1 MDTLPKCI
9 GSRRQPNSAVLPRT
23 RTRHPRLSAIAALA
37 FAMACAAGRADIAAD
52 WNTTTPD
59 RQSAHIPLR
68 GGAMALALAGLFS
81 SASLMA
87 SRGVEPSGGET
98 YDPLLSEQG
107 NVCAPA
113 VAGRPPLLQ
122 KLILAQ
128 AGAKSETKPF
138 KPQPMQ
144 AAGGEVPLYD
154 NLGTLSFKVGTRSP
168 KAQAYFDQGIRWAFA
183 FNHAEAQRAFQAA
196 QKADPKL
203 AMAWWGEALVLG
215 PNINAPMMPE
225 ALAPALA
232 ALAKAVELASGAP
245 AKDRALIAAL
255 QKRYSADPKAERAAL
270 DAAFA
275 DAMKSVAAKYP
286 GDDTVLTLYAESVM
300 DTQAWDYWEA
310 GGAKPKGRAAEL
322 LAALEKVL
330 ARNPNHPGA
339 AHLYIHTVEAS
350 TKPERALPHA
360 RRLAA
365 LMPGAGHIVHMP
377 AHIYYRVGLYKE
389 SLEVNKRAMAVDEK
403 YFSTSPS
410 DPMYKSAYYP
420 HNIHFVLVSAQ
431 MGGDGPTAIDAAG
444 KLDASLSDTVIAQF
458 AVLEPIKAAP
468 YSAHALFSAPEAILA
483 LKTPPKEQ
491 VLVSALA
498 HYARALAFAAKK
510 DATGAQ
516 REIDAIAAIEQK
528 ADFKPYVDWA
538 VPGKEIVR
546 TARVVASARLADAQG
561 DLPAAAKAYEEAIAL
576 EDALAYM
583 EPPYWYYPI
592 RQSLGSVY
600 LRQGK
605 LDAAEKALRDS
616 LGRVRGNGWA
626 LAGLVEV
633 YKRKGDAKAE
643 ASARQ
648 AYTRA
653 WLGSAAPDV
662 GRL

>member
-1 MDTLPKCI
+1 MNADTSSLPVFGAKEKRMTRLLAH
-9 GSRRQPNSAVLPRT
+9 SRTVT
-23 RTRHPRLSAIAALA
+23 A
-37 FAMACAAGRADIAAD
+37 FE
-52 WNTTTPD
+52 W
-59 RQSAHIPLR
+59 QSARIPLR
-68 GGAMALALAGLFS
+68 GVAMALVLAALFS
-81 SASLMA
+81 SSDLMA
-87 SRGVEPSGGET
+87 RRGVEPSGGEAY
-98 YDPLLSEQG
+98 YDPLLSEPG

-113 VAGRPPLLQ
+113 AAGRPPLLQ
-122 KLILAQ
+122 NLILAQ
-128 AGAKSETKPF
+128 TETKPF
-138 KPQPMQ
+138 QPQPMQ

-154 NLGTLSFKVGTRSP
+154 NLGKLSFKVGTRNA

-225 ALAPALA
+225 AAAPALA
-232 ALAKAVELASGAP
+232 ALAKAVELAPGAP

-255 QKRYSADPKAERAAL
+255 QKRYSADPKADRAAL

-275 DAMKSVAAKYP
+275 DAMKSVAEKYP
-286 GDDTVLTLYAESVM
+286 GDDTVLALYAESVM

-310 GGAKPKGRAAEL
+310 GGAKPKGRAAEM

-339 AHLYIHTVEAS
+339 IHLYIHAVEAS
-350 TKPERALPHA
+350 TKPDRALPHA

-389 SLEVNKRAMAVDEK
+389 SLEINKRAMAVDEQ
-403 YFSTSPS
+403 YFKTSPS

-431 MGGDGPTAIDAAG
+431 MGGDGPTAIDAAR
-444 KLDASLSDTVIAQF
+444 KLDASLPDTVIAQF

-468 YSAHALFSAPEAILA
+468 FLAHALFSAPEVILA
-483 LKTPPKEQ
+483 LKAPPKEQ
-491 VLVSALA
+491 VVVSALA

-528 ADFKPYVDWA
+528 ADFKPYTDWA
-538 VPGKEIVR
+538 VPGKEIVQ
-546 TARVVASARLADAQG
+546 TARLVARARLADAQG
-561 DLPAAAKAYEEAIAL
+561 DLSGAAKAYEEAVAV

-605 LDAAEKALRDS
+605 LDAAEKTLRDS
-616 LGRVRGNGWA
+616 LGRVRSNGWA
-626 LAGLVEV
+626 LAGLAEV

-648 AYTRA
+648 AYARA
-653 WLGSAAPDV
+653 WLGGAAPDID
-662 GRL
+662 RL